1 MRTET
6 EDLLDSLK
14 FSYIQ
19 YKSSVKENNIVNIAY
34 TQGYSIALEDIL
46 VYFGITNITKEE
58 VRKDFLEDIPLI
70 RRNPL
75 DFVKI
80 VKM

>member
-1 MRTET
+1 MSTET
-6 EDLLDSLK
+6 KDLLDSMK

-19 YKSSVKENNIVNIAY
+19 YKASVKANNIVNIAY
-34 TQGYSIALEDIL
+34 AQGYSIALEDIL
-46 VYFGITNITKEE
+46 VYFGITNKTIEE
-58 VRKDFLEDIPLI
+58 LRKDFLEDIPLV

-80 VKM
+80 VE